1 MVGPYLGTGPRR
13 SRAERPR
20 GRGLSGDL
28 GLRRG
33 LGRSAGFP
41 EGVTVYAAARR
52 ASLLG
57 P

>member
-1 MVGPYLGTGPRR
+1 MVGPYLGTAPRR
-13 SRAERPR
+13 RRAERPR
-20 GRGLSGDL
+20 GRGLSGAL

-52 ASLLG
+52 ASLMG
-57 P
+57 T